1 MTGGLMQLIAHG
13 EQDTYLSGNP
23 QITFFKIVY
32 RRHTNFSME
41 TIRQTLNGDTITDTL
56 SENRCSVIISRNG
69 DLLSKVYVTSSTVG
83 ITDGSEIIK
92 EVSIDIG
99 GQEIDKQTKEWFQI
113 WNELTIP
120 EDKRLGFK
128 NMIGCLNNNYNSTGT
143 IGVNHIQIP
152 LQFWFCRNP
161 GLALPLI
168 ALQYHE
174 VQLNFVFGSDVG
186 VNAELSVECDYFYLD
201 TDERRRF
208 SQVSHEYLI
217 EQLQVQQLN
226 NVSDHKIS
234 FNHPVKELI
243 WTSTTDY
250 GDASLSL
257 NGLERFEKQK
267 KEYFQLRQPYDYHSA
282 IPGYNIPITEKTEL
296 LTIPIDTGIK
306 QHNFFPGDGVGN
318 GYQNVISA
326 GSIVHLEND
335 QITFGNNVE
344 ALPNSEKF
352 KIGDMISIVISAYQN
367 PVARPKENG
376 IEDNVGG
383 ITDPGGVVVDG
394 ADGTTENSITTSKS
408 SYHTVSAIVDTT
420 SSDPAVAGTKIVSF
434 TPSINQHPGASL
446 DNRLINNLS
455 AADDLGDH
463 LNVFIL
469 GRIQQKEARCSKLA
483 KNINVYSFSLRPEDH
498 QPSGSCNFSRID
510 TARLITSENL
520 SSDDHIYAVNYNVL
534 RIMSGM
540 GGVAYSN

>member
-56 SENRCSVIISRNG
+56 TENRCSVIISRNG

>member
-174 VQLNFVFGSDVG
+174 VQLNFTFGSGVG
-186 VNAELSVECDYFYLD
+186 VNAEIGVECDYFYLD

-217 EQLQVQQLN
+217 EQLQIQRLN

-243 WTSTTDY
+243 WTSSTDY
-250 GDASLSL
+250 GDAYLSL
-257 NGLERFEKQK
+257 NGLQRFEKQK
-267 KEYFQLRQPYDYHSA
+267 KEYFQLRQPYDYHSS
-282 IPGYNIPITEKTEL
+282 IPGYNIPITERTEI
-296 LTIPIDTGIK
+296 LTKPYDTGIR
-306 QHNFFPGDGVGN
+306 QHNERDVHRN
-318 GYQNVISA
+318 DYA
-326 GSIVHLEND
+326 YIVTLENSK
-335 QITFGNNVE
+335 ITFGT
-344 ALPNSEKF
+344 PTTSFDKF
-352 KIGDMISIVISAYQN
+352 KIGDMISIVISTYPINTRTDN
-367 PVARPKENG
+367 PTA
-376 IEDNVGG
+376 GG
-383 ITDPGGVVVDG
+383 DGVTQTDITSSRSTFHTVTEMDSTDP
-394 ADGTTENSITTSKS
+394 SSK
-408 SYHTVSAIVDTT
+408 TVTFEPV
-420 SSDPAVAGTKIVSF
+420 
-434 TPSINQHPGASL
+434 INNQSG
-446 DNRLINNLS
+446 NNLINNF
-455 AADDLGDH
+455 APNEARGDR

-498 QPSGSCNFSRID
+498 QPSGTCNFSRID
-510 TARLITSENL
+510 NARLITSENL
-520 SSDDHIYAVNYNVL
+520 SSEDNIYAVNYNIL

-540 GGVAYSN
+540 GGMAFAN